1 MASRWRFWRREEVQE
16 SQGPRVPRSRGPKVP
31 GSQGPGYLKVTFK
44 YELDSKEGLSCLN
57 LTEMLVYILWLEIR
71 LA

>member
-1 MASRWRFWRREEVQE
+1 MPVIFLTYNSNISKKNQDPNSRYCQAL
-16 SQGPRVPRSRGPKVP
+16 GP
-31 GSQGPGYLKVTFK
+31 
-44 YELDSKEGLSCLN
+44 ELDSKEGLSCLN

>member
-1 MASRWRFWRREEVQE
+1 MQHAVVSDWFKIVL
-16 SQGPRVPRSRGPKVP
+16 SCSI
-31 GSQGPGYLKVTFK
+31 FK